1 MASRQ
6 STIDHLLAQLARAGP
21 VTAKKMFGEYCVYL
35 DEKPIGLVCD
45 DQFFLNPTEAGREL
59 LAEVT
64 EGSPFPGAK
73 PHLLIPIDDWS
84 DREAM
89 ARLVIAT
96 FDALPA
102 PKPRK
107 GKA

>member
-1 MASRQ
+1 
-6 STIDHLLAQLARAGP
+6 
-21 VTAKKMFGEYCVYL
+21 MFGEYCLYL
-35 DEKPIGLVCD
+35 DAKPIGLVCD
-45 DQFFLNPTEAGREL
+45 DQLFLKPTPAGREL
-59 LAEVT
+59 IAEVT

-96 FDALPA
+96 YEALPA
-102 PKPRK
+102 PKPKKRK
-107 GKA
+107 S